1 MKINLYNKIAVS
13 SEDSLDPAPEAHA
26 GLRQGVPGEGPHYL
40 PDQVSGFVGG
50 FALTQNS
57 ETPPAKYSKELQ

>member
-1 MKINLYNKIAVS
+1 MRINLYNKIAVS
-13 SEDSLDPAPEAHA
+13 SEDSLDPAPEADA

-40 PDQVSGFVGG
+40 PDLGDQVSGFVGG

-57 ETPPAKYSKELQ
+57 ETPPAK